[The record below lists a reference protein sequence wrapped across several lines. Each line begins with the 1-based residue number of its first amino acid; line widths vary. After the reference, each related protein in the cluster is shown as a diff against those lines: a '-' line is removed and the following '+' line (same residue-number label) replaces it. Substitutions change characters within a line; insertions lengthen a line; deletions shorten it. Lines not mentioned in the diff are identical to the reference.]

1 MRCLVV
7 CLAVCLLL
15 IFETEA
21 QQKAPGL
28 HLFVSTGGNDQWS
41 GRLAEPNGDKTDGP
55 FASVQRARDEI
66 RDMKSSRGLPTGG
79 VTVVVRGGWYFFEKP
94 FELTAEDSGT
104 ADAPV
109 VYAAFPGEEVRWVGG
124 KVVSGFAPVK
134 DGEILKRFEEEA
146 RPNVLQADLRTQGI
160 TDYGEASKGIELF
173 FQDTP
178 MTLSRWPNKGF
189 AKIGE
194 LVVNDGHEIHGIKG
208 SKVGQFKYEGD
219 RPARW
224 ADEKDPWAHGYWF
237 WDWSDQRQKIASIDL
252 ANATIRLAEPYHGYG
267 YRKGQW
273 YYAFNLLSEIDTP
286 GEWYLD
292 RDKGILYFW
301 PPENIGNGKA
311 VVSIAANVICLQ
323 DVSHVSFQGL
333 DIEACRETAITI
345 KGGIGN
351 RVSDCVIRN
360 VGEWGVVATGELHVV
375 EGCDIYL
382 AGKGGVRLEGG
393 DRSTLT
399 PGHLAARDNQI
410 HRYGRIDPTY
420 SPGVSL
426 SGVGNEAVHNVI
438 HTAPHAAIL
447 FSGNEHVMEFNEI
460 YNVCEES
467 NDAGAI
473 YTGRNW
479 TMRGNKI
486 RYNYLHHINGFEQ
499 RGCMG
504 VYLDDMFSSADIIGN
519 VFYKVTRAVLLGG
532 GRDCRV
538 ENNIFVDCEPA
549 LNIDAR
555 AMNWAGY
562 HADDWIKEANEKETI
577 LGIAFKKPP
586 YSERYPQ
593 LPHILEDEPK
603 APKGNVIA
611 RNICWGGKWDHI
623 EDIAKPYLAMEN
635 NLVGEDPR
643 FVDAEHQDF
652 RLREDSP
659 ALAKGFQ
666 PIPIDKIGRF
676 KAGSESRANPVPVAQ
691 AVLDRPEV
699 QTRAKLCGWMAVARY
714 FREHG
719 DIDNAIDALSRIA
732 KLVGL
737 SASEQ
742 AAARMEAGHTYAEAG
757 RGNEARSAYSGL
769 AEDRAAPQVYRT
781 IARLCLGR
789 SHAEAKEY
797 DQAVAAYNKILEDG
811 EVPPHQQWEARERL
825 AETERLRQGLPAR
838 DPSRSRLKLPES
850 GPPAIQFYIA
860 PDGSDQNPG
869 TIESP
874 FATFGKAQEVVAA
887 IKKQGP
893 LPKGGVAINLRQ
905 GTYTLN
911 AGLNLGKDLS
921 GTADAPVV
929 FRAHEEE
936 SVVLDGGKAVTHF
949 RVVEDPA
956 VLERLP
962 EEARGRVWEA
972 DLKAQGVTH
981 YGTRQMRG
989 YSCEPSP
996 VLEVF
1001 FDGTPLTPA
1010 RWPNDGFVRT
1020 GKVLKAGSKKD
1031 GTGAVFVY
1039 EGDRPSRWRKAID
1052 IWLYGYWFHDWAD
1065 NAIEVTS
1072 LDTEKRQIRTGHT
1085 SSYGIKAG
1093 QRYYAF
1099 NLLEE
1104 IDTPGEYYVDR
1115 EAGILYLYPATDPN
1129 QASITL
1135 SMIEDPMITIT
1146 DASYVTLQGLTLDTG
1161 RLDGIHING
1170 SSHCLVAGCTLR
1182 RFAGTGIKVSGGE
1195 ANGVLSSDLHT
1206 LGCGG
1211 IRVLGGDR
1219 RTLTAANHFVE
1230 NCHIYDF
1237 SRIDRTYTPAVY
1249 LDGVGSRIAH
1259 NLFNDTPCHAMRIE
1273 GNDHLVEFN
1282 EFHDVVR
1289 ESDDQGAIDMW
1300 YNFSYR
1306 GNVIRYNYFHDI
1318 GNDTGCGQAGVRL
1331 DDAISGTVIYGNVF
1345 RRCSRAQF
1353 GAVQI
1358 HGGKD
1363 NWVDNNLIVDC
1374 RYGVSFSRWGEKR
1387 WSEFLESGTTR
1398 DLVYAKADIDKP
1410 PYTVR
1415 YPELTQLRERI
1426 DTNRIWRNVAVD
1438 CGSLLTR
1445 DNGIQDLAD
1454 NQVLGEN
1461 PGFLDRESGDFR
1473 LRPDAGLLRLSGFQV
1488 IPFGEIGL
1496 YEDGYRLA
1504 LEKRRK

>member
-1 MRCLVV
+1 MRYLVV

-15 IFETEA
+15 VSETQA
-21 QQKAPGL
+21 QEKVPGL
-28 HLFVSTGGNDQWS
+28 YLFVATNGNDAWS

-55 FASVQRARDEI
+55 FASVQRARDEV
-66 RDMKSSRGLPTGG
+66 RRVKSSGGLPAGD
-79 VTVVVRGGWYFFEKP
+79 VAIVVRGGWYFFEKP

-104 ADAPV
+104 AHAPV
-109 VYAAFPGEEVRWVGG
+109 VYVAFPGEEVRWVGG
-124 KVVSGFAPVK
+124 KVVSEFSPVK
-134 DGEILKRFEEEA
+134 EVEILNRFEEEA
-146 RPNVLQADLRTQGI
+146 RPNVLQADLRAQGI

-189 AKIGE
+189 TKIGDL
-194 LVVNDGHEIHGIKG
+194 LVSDGHEIHGIKG
-208 SKVGQFKYEGD
+208 SKTGQFKYEGD

-224 ADEKDPWAHGYWF
+224 VGEKDPWAHGYWF
-237 WDWSDQRQKIASIDL
+237 WDWSDQRQKIASIDA
-252 ANATIRLAEPYHGYG
+252 ANGTISLAEPYHSYG

-292 RDKGILYFW
+292 REKGILYFW
-301 PPENIGNGKA
+301 PPESIGSGRAVASVADNILR
-311 VVSIAANVICLQ
+311 LQ
-323 DVSHVSFQGL
+323 DVSHVTFQGFV
-333 DIEACRETAITI
+333 IEASRETAVVVQ
-345 KGGIGN
+345 GGVGDH
-351 RVSDCVIRN
+351 VVDCVIRN
-360 VGEWGVVATGELHVV
+360 VGGWGVDATGESHAV

-382 AGKGGVRLEGG
+382 TGKGGIRLEGG

-399 PGHLAARDNQI
+399 PGHLVARDNQI

-426 SGVGNEAVHNVI
+426 VGVGNEVAHNAI

-504 VYLDDMFSSADIIGN
+504 VYLDDMFSSADVVGN

-562 HADDWIKEANEKETI
+562 HADDWIKEGNEKETI

-611 RNICWGGKWDHI
+611 RNICWGGQWDNI
-623 EDIAKPYLAMEN
+623 EDIAKPYLTTEN
-635 NLVGEDPR
+635 NMVGEDPK
-643 FVDAEHQDF
+643 FVDEQHQDF
-652 RLREDSP
+652 RLKEDSP
-659 ALAKGFQ
+659 AVARGFQ
-666 PIPIDKIGRF
+666 PIPVDRIGQFRDRSGP
-676 KAGSESRANPVPVAQ
+676 KTILPSIARS
-691 AVLDRPEV
+691 VLGRSEV
-699 QTRAKLCGWMAVARY
+699 QTRAKLGGWIALARY
-714 FREHG
+714 CREHG
-719 DIDNAIDALSRIA
+719 DVGGAIDALSEIVA
-732 KLVGL
+732 LEGL
-737 SASEQ
+737 SVSEQ
-742 AAARMEAGHTYAEAG
+742 AAAQIEIGHAYAEAG
-757 RGNEARSAYSGL
+757 RWNEARSAYAGL
-769 AEDRAAPQVYRT
+769 AEASAAPQVYRT

-789 SHAEAKEY
+789 SCVEAKEY
-797 DQAVAAYNKILEDG
+797 DQAIAAYNKILEDG
-811 EVPPHQQWEARERL
+811 NVPPHQQWEARERL
-825 AETERLRQGLPAR
+825 SEVERLRQGLPTR
-838 DPSRSRLKLPES
+838 DPARSRLNPPKPEA
-850 GPPAIQFYIA
+850 PAIQFYIA

-874 FATFGKAQEVVAA
+874 FATLGRAQEAVAA
-887 IKKQGP
+887 IKTRGP

-905 GTYTLN
+905 GTYALT
-911 AGLNLGKDLS
+911 AGLNLGADLS
-921 GTADAPVV
+921 GTAIAPVV
-929 FRAHEEE
+929 IRAHKKE
-936 SVVLDGGKAVTHF
+936 SVVLNGGKTVTGF
-949 RVVEDPA
+949 KLLEDPT

-962 EEARGRVWEA
+962 EEARGKVWET
-972 DLKAQGVTH
+972 DLRAQGVTE
-981 YGTRQMRG
+981 YGARQMRG
-989 YSCEPSP
+989 YSCVPTP

-1001 FDGTPLTPA
+1001 FNGSPLTPA

-1020 GKVLKAGSKKD
+1020 GEVLEPGSRKD
-1031 GTGAVFVY
+1031 GAGALFVY
-1039 EGDRPSRWRKAID
+1039 EGNRPSRWKQAKD
-1052 IWLYGYWFHDWAD
+1052 IWLYGYWFYDWAD
-1065 NAIEVTS
+1065 NAIDVTT

-1085 SSYGIKAG
+1085 SSYGVKAG

-1104 IDTPGEYYVDR
+1104 IDMPGEYYLDR
-1115 EAGILYLYPATDPN
+1115 EAGKLYLYPTTDPN

-1135 SMIEDPMITIT
+1135 SMVSEPMLTL
-1146 DASYVTLQGLTLDTG
+1146 ANVSYVTLVGLTLDTG
-1161 RLDGIHING
+1161 RLDGIQINE
-1170 SSHCLVAGCTLR
+1170 SSHCLVAGCTLC
-1182 RFAGTGIKVSGGE
+1182 RFAGTGITISGGE

-1211 IRVLGGDR
+1211 MRVLGGDR

-1230 NCHIYDF
+1230 NCHVYDF

-1249 LDGVGSRIAH
+1249 LDGVGNRVAH
-1259 NLFNDTPCHAMRIE
+1259 NRFHDTPCHAMRIE
-1273 GNDHLVEFN
+1273 GNDHLIEFN

-1318 GNDTGCGQAGVRL
+1318 GNDMGCGQAGVRL

-1345 RRCSRAQF
+1345 RRCSRAHF

-1374 RYGVSFSRWGEKR
+1374 RHGVSFSGWGEKR
-1387 WSEFLESGTTR
+1387 WNEFLESDTTR
-1398 DLVYAKADIDKP
+1398 NLVYAKADIDKP
-1410 PYTVR
+1410 PYTTR
-1415 YPELTQLRERI
+1415 YPEITQLRERI
-1426 DTNRIWRNVAVD
+1426 DVNRIWRNVTVD

-1454 NQVLGEN
+1454 NRVLAKD
-1461 PGFLDRESGDFR
+1461 PGFLDRENGDFR
-1473 LRPDAGLLRLSGFQV
+1473 LKPGAELLHLSGFQA
-1488 IPFGEIGL
+1488 IPFDEIGL
-1496 YEDGYRLA
+1496 YDDEYRQTIG
-1504 LEKRRK
+1504 KRRE